1 VGMNDPRRPE
11 HIRSAR
17 RGADPTEQPG
27 QPYPPYADP
36 AFSDQSYYPPVYY
49 PGSASGQLP
58 DPAETAATE
67 KLPQFRPPDQLPPD
81 QLLPDQRTPQGAPR
95 RPQAP
100 RWLWFAAAAAA
111 VLLVAALAIALV
123 IANGVAKKQTAV
135 SPLPALP
142 SSQIPAPTTSTSTS
156 RTSSATTSQ
165 QTGTASSPPGNASVM
180 QTVVYT
186 VTGEGRAISITYV
199 GNDGMAQTEFN
210 IRLPWSKEV
219 SLPRSGNP
227 KPNVT
232 IVNIGHDVTCS
243 VTVDGVQVRRHT
255 GAGLTGCNGGS

>member
-1 VGMNDPRRPE
+1 MNDPRRPE
-11 HIRSAR
+11 HVRSAR
-17 RGADPTEQPG
+17 RGASPAEQPR

-36 AFSDQSYYPPVYY
+36 VYSGQSYYPPAYY
-49 PGSASGQLP
+49 PGASSGPLP
-58 DPAETAATE
+58 DPAETSPTE
-67 KLPQFRPPDQLPPD
+67 KLPQYWLQGQPPDPH
-81 QLLPDQRTPQGAPR
+81 TPESTSG
-95 RPQAP
+95 RPKAP
-100 RWLWFAAAAAA
+100 RWLWIAAAAAA

-135 SPLPALP
+135 PLLPAMP
-142 SSQIPAPTTSTSTS
+142 SSPIPPPTTSPSTS
-156 RTSSATTSQ
+156 RASSTAPSSSATTSQ
-165 QTGTASSPPGNASVM
+165 RTSAQSSLPSSANAM
-180 QTVVYT
+180 QTVVYN

-199 GNDGMAQTEFN
+199 GNDGMTQTEFN
-210 IRLPWSKEV
+210 IRLPWSKQV

-243 VTVDGVQVRRHT
+243 VTVDGVQVRQHT